1 MLKQAELTI
10 SILMNLLIK
19 NHNIVYL
26 FPFNNLFK
34 KPLYLNYMKKTLYLI
49 ILAAV
54 TISSCKKS
62 NKTGTGDNS
71 NPTGP
76 SKNGTVIQLAQ
87 DSIFLYAK
95 ENYLWFDQLPDYATF
110 KPRSFTNAAPLTAL
124 SDEMDALSQYAI
136 NPVGG
141 KPYEYYIYD
150 PGRAKYSF
158 IDDGTE
164 TGALNGVKGDF
175 GFDYN
180 YWDVDDIRI
189 TYVYPGSPA
198 GLAGFKRGYQIV
210 SINDNTSLSFDGV
223 SNGQTYG
230 DGSRKNINYVYNAI
244 FNSGN
249 IKMTVKR
256 PDGTTLTE
264 SFSTGNYNVN
274 PVLKDTVFNAGASH
288 KIGYIV
294 FNSFTSDDNADPKL
308 DAAFA
313 NFTTQGI
320 TDLVVDLRYNG
331 GGYVSTAEYLDN
343 LIVPTSKDGT
353 NMYNTY
359 FNSTLVAGKETL
371 LKNQWRRYSD
381 GLHNLAEIDYSLNS
395 QYNKPN
401 FVKKGS
407 LNVPRV
413 FFIIG
418 GGTASA
424 SELTINNLRPVMDVQ
439 FVGETSYGKPV
450 GFFDIQINKYTM
462 FTPEFSTKNSAGQ
475 GDYYDGFTP
484 NTTGYPGIADYDGID
499 KDFGDPEE
507 NLLKHIISYVKTG
520 TYSLPVKVTQSI
532 SSSNA
537 RAFTLQASHDKT
549 MLRNKDK
556 FTGMIFNSK
565 RVKLKVTQKK

>member
-1 MLKQAELTI
+1 
-10 SILMNLLIK
+10 
-19 NHNIVYL
+19 
-26 FPFNNLFK
+26 
-34 KPLYLNYMKKTLYLI
+34 MKKIFYLII

-54 TISSCKKS
+54 TVSSCKKS
-62 NKTGTGDNS
+62 SKTGTGDNS

-76 SKNGTVIQLAQ
+76 SKTGTVVQLEE

-95 ENYLWFDQLPDYATF
+95 ENYLWYDQLPDYATF

-180 YWDVDDIRI
+180 YWNVDDIRI

-198 GLAGFKRGYQIV
+198 GLAGIRRGYRIV
-210 SINDNTSLSFDGV
+210 SINDNTSLSYDGV

-249 IKMTVKR
+249 IKMTVER
-256 PDGTTLTE
+256 PDSTTF
-264 SFSTGNYNVN
+264 SVNFSTGNYNVN

-294 FNSFTSDDNADPKL
+294 FNSFTSDANADPKL

-343 LIVPTSKDGT
+343 LIVPPSKNGT

-359 FNSTLVAGKETL
+359 FNSILTSGKETL
-371 LKNQWRRYSD
+371 LQNQWRRDDS
-381 GLHNLAEIDYSLNS
+381 GNLYNLSQIDYSLNS

-450 GFFDIQINKYTM
+450 GFFDIDINKYTM

-475 GDYYDGFTP
+475 GDYYDGMSPATP
-484 NTTGYPGIADYDGID
+484 EYPGINSFDGID
-499 KDFGDPEE
+499 KDFGDPAE
-507 NLLKHIISYVKTG
+507 NLLSHIISYVKTG
-520 TYSLPVKVTQSI
+520 TYSLPTKVTQSI
-532 SSSNA
+532 TSSNA
-537 RAFTLQASHDKT
+537 RVFSLQASRDKT

-556 FTGMIFNSK
+556 FTGMIFNTK
-565 RVKLKVTQKK
+565 KVKLKVTPKK